1 MPKFKDTEF
10 DFPFDWVN
18 AMTPIATA
26 VDFFQG
32 EQNIEAYFGAILPTI
47 FCLFNQLFTDNFKS
61 CTPLAKA
68 LKKGLETRFA
78 NLVSIE
84 SAFAEAKEFVIA
96 SVCHLYFGLPWIPD
110 AYKQQAQELFFKELE
125 TISKAS
131 IAKSLKTSTSIVPL
145 LTNEDINLAD
155 TEISQIPFM
164 DLAHPH
170 HN

>member
-10 DFPFDWVN
+10 DFLADWVN

-26 VDFFQG
+26 LDFFQG

-68 LKKGLETRFA
+68 LKKALETRFA

-96 SVCHLYFGLPWIPD
+96 TVYHLYFGLQWIPD
-110 AYKQQAQELFFKELE
+110 TYKQQAQELFLSNWRLFQKHQL
-125 TISKAS
+125 
-131 IAKSLKTSTSIVPL
+131 P
-145 LTNEDINLAD
+145 NR
-155 TEISQIPFM
+155 
-164 DLAHPH
+164 
-170 HN
+170 